1 MIDLTKT
8 TIIIPVKVEHP
19 DRYRNAKIVLGYINK
34 HFKTNVFIYEI
45 SEGESKLDF
54 LHELTNIK
62 IRHWLEKPEE
72 AFHRTKYLNI
82 MLDEVVTPVVANY
95 DVDIILTPDN
105 YLECQESI
113 INGECEVIY
122 PYEFSER
129 GQRAVNMNFDHSNFI
144 DLGFDIEL
152 IDRNGPWFDY
162 PAEYGHC
169 IFFNTEAYKKFG
181 AENENFISYG
191 PEDKERGF
199 RFSRLG
205 LNVQWKP
212 GYKVYHFEHYRGSD
226 SSPLNPYI
234 RKNWEVYENLKQS
247 TNENLRKYYREVD
260 YIKKYKTIG
269 NE

>member
-1 MIDLTKT
+1 MIDLTNT
-8 TIIIPVKVEHP
+8 TLIIPIKIEHP
-19 DRYRNAKIVLGYINK
+19 DRYRNAKTVLGYINK
-34 HFKTNVFIYEI
+34 HIKTTVFIYEI
-45 SEGESKLDF
+45 SDGESKLDF
-54 LHELTNIK
+54 LKELENLEIN
-62 IRHWLEKPEE
+62 HWLEQPEE

-95 DVDIILTPDN
+95 DIDIILTPDN
-105 YLECQESI
+105 YRECQESI
-113 INGECEVIY
+113 IKGECEVIY
-122 PYEFSER
+122 PYEFSGS
-129 GQRAVNMNFDHSNFI
+129 GQRAVNMEFDHSNFI
-144 DLGFDIEL
+144 NLGFDIEM
-152 IDRNGPWFDY
+152 IDRNGPWFEH

-212 GYKVYHFEHYRGSD
+212 GYKVYHFEHYRGND
-226 SSPLNPYI
+226 SSALNPHI
-234 RKNWEVYENLKQS
+234 RKNWEVYENLYRF
-247 TNENLRKYYREVD
+247 TNENLLKYYLEVE